1 MQVHFRSLI
10 VASLAGLM
18 AACVAPRQM
27 KVIEA
32 QNARMQA
39 QIDSLRLDNQ
49 RLHAA
54 LRNSQRSG
62 ASSDEAFSK
71 LQADSQLRLNQF
83 DTRIQQLSDRMDDID
98 SRLHNL
104 PQKWQ
109 MVSQSL
115 QNLEQAQPTG
125 SDLSAAVANEADM
138 QQLYNNAYQD
148 LVKGQYALAREGFN
162 EFLRRFPNTTLSDNA
177 QYWIG
182 ESYYAEKSFSRA
194 AAEFAAVGERFPQG
208 DKVVAAQLKQA
219 YALVEI
225 GQISKAKRLLQDIIQ
240 QQSNSPE
247 ASLARAKLNTL

>member
-1 MQVHFRSLI
+1 MHIFFRSLI
-10 VASLAGLM
+10 AAGLAGSM
-18 AACVAPRQM
+18 TACMAPRQM
-27 KVIEA
+27 RDIEA

-39 QIDSLRLDNQ
+39 QIDSLKLENQ
-49 RLHAA
+49 RMTAA
-54 LRNSQRSG
+54 MRGSQRSG

-71 LQADSQLRLNQF
+71 LQADTQLRLNQF
-83 DTRIQQLSDRMDDID
+83 ETSLQQLNDRMDDID

-115 QNLEQAQPTG
+115 QNLEQSQPAG
-125 SDLSAAVANEADM
+125 SDVSSPAANEADM

-148 LVKGQYALAREGFN
+148 LVKGQYTLAREGFN
-162 EFLRRFPNTTLSDNA
+162 EFLRRFPATTLSDNA

-182 ESYYAEKSFSRA
+182 ESYYAEKSYSRA

-225 GQISKAKRLLQDIIQ
+225 GQITKARRLLQDIIQ
-240 QQSNSPE
+240 QHGNSPE